1 MTAIEYKDGMK
12 LVLMIKD
19 SGGLDGFGIYL
30 NGHLSFPVI
39 FDQQK
44 HRYDIDRPNKPEAVV
59 IRFGGNDGGKSAIFD
74 ISVDPPRAV
83 ERQEGLTHAYFI
95 RSA

>member
-1 MTAIEYKDGMK
+1 MTVIEYKSGMK

-19 SGGLDGFGIYL
+19 TGGFDGFGVFV
-30 NGHLSFPVI
+30 NGHLSFPIV

-44 HRYDIDRPNKPEAVV
+44 HRFDIDRPKKAEAVV

-74 ISVDPPRAV
+74 VSSDPPQALD
-83 ERQEGLTHAYFI
+83 RQEGLTHGYVIQAT
-95 RSA
+95 